1 MLNEDKRSLSM
12 SKPLKSLLLPFVPI
26 EAIEFAIEQ
35 IDAFVDFKEN
45 NDLDKTE
52 LESTSDEK
60 WSKFSEWFYA
70 ACQ

>member
-1 MLNEDKRSLSM
+1 M
-12 SKPLKSLLLPFVPI
+12 SKSPSYKNLTSVPV

-45 NDLDKTE
+45 NDLDKPEIDTTTGE
-52 LESTSDEK
+52 DK
-60 WSKFSEWFYA
+60 WVKFSEWFYA

>member
-1 MLNEDKRSLSM
+1 M
-12 SKPLKSLLLPFVPI
+12 SKSPSSKNLTSVPV

-45 NDLDKTE
+45 NDLDKPE
-52 LESTSDEK
+52 LDTTGEDK
-60 WSKFSEWFYA
+60 WIKFAEWFYA